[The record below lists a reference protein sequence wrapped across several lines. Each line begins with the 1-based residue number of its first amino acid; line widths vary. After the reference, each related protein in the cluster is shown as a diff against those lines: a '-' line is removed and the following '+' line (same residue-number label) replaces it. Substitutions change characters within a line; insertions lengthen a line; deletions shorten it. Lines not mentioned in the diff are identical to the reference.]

1 MKLKGKSVFFKETK
15 KKLLNITAKNTC
27 DLLLEKKIISKVTG
41 ENFPCVSSLGQKEL
55 FKLERIFSRVFRNK
69 RLRSSSDSIC

>member
-1 MKLKGKSVFFKETK
+1 MLGWFIKKLQKLLLESKLPYALKSKSIFFKETK

-41 ENFPCVSSLGQKEL
+41 ENFPCVSSLGQKNC
-55 FKLERIFSRVFRNK
+55 SN
-69 RLRSSSDSIC
+69 